1 MTFLLILIVATG
13 TLALTMFLLLRHE
26 DNRRGGGRRGWGRS
40 SWNLVVG
47 VMITAGVLC
56 VVGIIA
62 AAFMAKYLAGQGDG
76 PAFARQWVERWH
88 PAAHPE
94 VECQELDSDDNG
106 YITCT
111 VGYDDEQGKHQ
122 LEAIECGVNR
132 WYHGFRT
139 TGCRLMRGYSG
150 SQP

>member
-1 MTFLLILIVATG
+1 MTFLIILIVA
-13 TLALTMFLLLRHE
+13 LAALAVTMLLLLRHD
-26 DNRRGGGRRGWGRS
+26 DNVPRAREFHRATRRLLIYLMFAAGGAS
-40 SWNLVVG
+40 IVLFI
-47 VMITAGVLC
+47 ITAF
-56 VVGIIA
+56 A
-62 AAFMAKYLAGQGDG
+62 AKYLAGQGDG
-76 PAFARQWVERWH
+76 PAFARQWVQRWH
-88 PAAHPE
+88 PAAAPE

-132 WYHGFRT
+132 WYHGYRT